1 MVARRTCNAKVWVR
15 FLVPALFN
23 ERTTMSGKEQ
33 FLKNFVQ
40 ILKDNEGTLTDG
52 FNWYV
57 DHDINIE
64 NAVSIEQNLMRIGSL
79 VWDSIEDQKRFDWLL
94 EKLKFSLGG
103 YTSKSGNLE
112 DASDSMWRLKTDYI
126 FDGVNKPPEDIRQAI
141 SIAMN
146 EEV

>member
-1 MVARRTCNAKVWVR
+1 
-15 FLVPALFN
+15 
-23 ERTTMSGKEQ
+23 MSGKEQ

-40 ILKDNEGTLTDG
+40 ILKDNEKSLSDG
-52 FNWYV
+52 FEHYSYGEGQV
-57 DHDINIE
+57 E
-64 NAVSIEQNLMRIGSL
+64 NNLTRIGNL
-79 VWDSIEDQKRFDWLL
+79 IYESIQLEDQKRFDWLV